1 MLSCLTEIYRADTY
15 APFSASAMSEGTPV
29 VFSVL
34 EEKYCVAKL
43 PANAPIPAIDQMDGL
58 LSITRTPEEL
68 SIVCKE
74 SACPEASEIERNW
87 RVIKVAGPLEFA
99 LKGVLVSLLKPL
111 ADANV
116 SVFALSTYDTDY
128 ILIQQY
134 HFATTLEALELAGH
148 RLTPG

>member
-1 MLSCLTEIYRADTY
+1 MLSCLTEIYREGTY

-34 EEKYCVAKL
+34 EDKYCTAKL
-43 PANAPIPAIDQMDGL
+43 PADAPIPDLPQTDGL
-58 LSITRTPEEL
+58 LSITRTDEEL

-74 SACPEASEIERNW
+74 SVAPEAGEIERNW

-111 ADANV
+111 AEASV
-116 SVFALSTYDTDY
+116 SVFALSTFDTDY
-128 ILIQQY
+128 ILVQQY
-134 HFATTLEALELAGH
+134 HLAAALEALQLAGH
-148 RLTPG
+148 RMTPG